1 VKAKLPNN
9 SSLDVV
15 QKKPPERRRLPPVD
29 REKLIVAE
37 AIRFFADVGFEG
49 RTRDLAKRIG
59 VTQPLLYRYFPN
71 KESLVE
77 RVYQEVYI
85 GRLKPEWRHLVV
97 DRTKPLRDR
106 LQQFYTEYQE
116 AIFNYEWVRIFMFS
130 GLRGMDIN
138 ARYLGV
144 LEEQILRPICAE
156 LRAQSDYPD
165 VAQVPLSVA
174 EVELAWSMHG
184 QFFYRA
190 VRKLIYNQPVPE
202 DLSQLLIYD
211 IESYLEMA
219 PRELRRIFAT
229 S

>member
-1 VKAKLPNN
+1 MKAKLPENPGP
-9 SSLDVV
+9 DAV
-15 QKKPPERRRLPPVD
+15 QERPPARRRLPPVD

-77 RVYQEVYI
+77 RVYQEVYL
-85 GRLKPEWRHLVV
+85 GRLKPEWRHLVA

-106 LQQFYTEYQE
+106 LQQFYTEYQQ

-144 LEEQILRPICAE
+144 LQEQILQPICIE
-156 LRAQSDYPD
+156 LRAENNFPD

-190 VRKLIYNQPVPE
+190 VRKLIYSQSVPE

-219 PRELRRIFAT
+219 PRELRRIFAA